1 MSTNAAQRP
10 TFPLF
15 LGIWSFLIFALLL
28 FLHWFSN
35 APPPQPTTPPTCA
48 RWIGLAFLQQQIVLC
63 LPTDPKEAQPF
74 LATYLRP
81 LKKRCTLPPLPLPQH
96 GQLLHL
102 SIPPRSSASAAT
114 PRSSKSATTPHSSAS
129 APTSRSSAPAL
140 TRTATPHDLHKAL
153 PNTQGS
159 ENSDALAPHR
169 VSPTATAHT
178 AISPPFCR
186 ADLSMLP
193 APQRILLG
201 IPLPLNHA
209 TASELTAI
217 PRISQR
223 LATAIIAMRTQKGPF
238 TRIEQL
244 RDIRGIGPKTLQRI
258 RPHLTLQSPP
268 LFPTTQSAAP

>member
-1 MSTNAAQRP
+1 MSTHAAQRP

-81 LKKRCTLPPLPLPQH
+81 LKKRCTLPPLPIPQH

-102 SIPPRSSASAAT
+102 SIP
-114 PRSSKSATTPHSSAS
+114 
-129 APTSRSSAPAL
+129 SRSSTSVPA
-140 TRTATPHDLHKAL
+140 
-153 PNTQGS
+153 S
-159 ENSDALAPHR
+159 HR
-169 VSPTATAHT
+169 VHPTSTAHT
-178 AISPPFCR
+178 AIPYCH
-186 ADLSMLP
+186 AHLSMLP

-223 LATAIIAMRTQKGPF
+223 LATAIVARRTQKGPF
-238 TRIEQL
+238 TRLEQL
-244 RDIRGIGPKTLQRI
+244 RDIRGIGPKTLQRV

-268 LFPTTQSAAP
+268 PLPTTRSAAP